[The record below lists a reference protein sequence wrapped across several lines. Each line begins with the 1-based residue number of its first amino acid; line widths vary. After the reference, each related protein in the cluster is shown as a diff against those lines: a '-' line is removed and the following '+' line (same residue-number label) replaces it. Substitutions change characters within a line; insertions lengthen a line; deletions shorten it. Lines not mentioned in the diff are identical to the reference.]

1 MTGTVDACAP
11 AARTGARDPARLA
24 VAFVR
29 VLRGQGGRAPALDAA
44 VSYAEALGAVGLSSP
59 ALVYWAGRATLVHDT
74 DAVFAYNRAFVAF
87 WGVAAPQA
95 PSPVATAPQPITLA
109 TDDPGAADAGAGPDD
124 AHEGRVLAV
133 RWSAT
138 EALRHKDFA
147 DYSEDELAEAR
158 RLMSELRIAGGKR
171 RSRRRR
177 PAGAHRHHGA
187 VDAGRTLR
195 RALVTGGEPVRLV
208 RTEASE
214 RPRRLVL
221 LLDVSG
227 SMEPYARALLRF
239 AQAAVAGRAKVE
251 AFTLGTRLTRITRQL
266 TSHDPDAAL
275 AAATSAVADWSGGTR
290 LGVTLREFNDRW
302 GVRGLGRGATVV
314 VLSDG
319 WDRGDPRLLGS
330 ELARLHRVT
339 HRLVWVNPLKATPGF
354 APLAAGMAAAL
365 PHVDE
370 LVAGHSLE
378 SLEQLARVVA
388 Q

>member
-1 MTGTVDACAP
+1 MSDR
-11 AARTGARDPARLA
+11 AAVTGAQDPARLA

-29 VLRGQGGRAPALDAA
+29 VLRDGGRSPGPDAT
-44 VSYAEALGAVGLSSP
+44 VRYAEALGAVGVEQPSG
-59 ALVYWAGRATLVHDT
+59 VYWAGRATLVQHLEDV
-74 DAVFAYNRAFVAF
+74 AAYDRAFAAF
-87 WGVAAPQA
+87 WGALPARPSAAPQ
-95 PSPVATAPQPITLA
+95 PQTQPITLA
-109 TDDPGAADAGAGPDD
+109 TDDPDAGAGGEPPSTEKP
-124 AHEGRVLAV
+124 AEEVLAM

-138 EALRHKDFA
+138 EALRSKDFA
-147 DYSEDELAEAR
+147 DYSDAELAEAR
-158 RLMSELRIAGGKR
+158 RLMTELRFAGARR

-177 PAGAHRHHGA
+177 PAPAHRRHGA
-187 VDAGRTLR
+187 IDARRTVH
-195 RALVTGGEPVRLV
+195 RALATSGEPVQLV
-208 RTEASE
+208 RTVASE

-221 LLDVSG
+221 LVDVSG

-239 AQAAVAGRAKVE
+239 VQAAVAGGTKVE
-251 AFTLGTRLTRITRQL
+251 AFTLGTRLTRVTREL

-275 AAATSAVADWSGGTR
+275 AAATAAVVDWSGGTR

-302 GVRGLGRGATVV
+302 GVRGFGRGATVI

-319 WDRGDPRLLGS
+319 WDRGDPQLLGA

-339 HRLVWVNPLKATPGF
+339 HRLVWVNPLKATPGY

-370 LVAGHSLE
+370 FVEGHSLE
-378 SLEQLARVVA
+378 SLEQLVKVVV